1 MFESSSNA
9 YFPSLNK
16 KYTHSHS
23 LREAEG
29 ENTAVFTVPDHVV
42 NLILPTWSKSNCA
55 LTLLRD
61 CTAKWGGGVGV
72 AVVYTKE
79 KTCTSSPGDTP

>member
-16 KYTHSHS
+16 KHIHSHS

-29 ENTAVFTVPDHVV
+29 ENTAVFTVPDHAV

-55 LTLLRD
+55 RTLLHD
-61 CTAKWGGGVGV
+61 CTAKWGVGV